1 MCSKYKVFEG
11 DVFLYQ
17 ELRSS
22 IIFEL
27 ILSIKLIAMKKT
39 TILLILSRF
48 FVILFLLPMQSYQ
61 LSAKNEITNTHD
73 AFENLTGTKHT
84 DQQDENLIKGVW
96 GRTDAVGEINIS
108 EVLNNGLLKAT
119 FYNPKMI
126 TIEKAVWTNSSDVL
140 RIYILFREDKYPGSS
155 FSLNYLPE
163 KDLLLGVYFDAL
175 TNESH
180 SVSFKR
186 VK

>member
-1 MCSKYKVFEG
+1 LF
-11 DVFLYQ
+11 
-17 ELRSS
+17 
-22 IIFEL
+22 
-27 ILSIKLIAMKKT
+27 A
-39 TILLILSRF
+39 
-48 FVILFLLPMQSYQ
+48 ILFLLTMQSWQ
-61 LSAKNEITNTHD
+61 LSAKDEIPN
-73 AFENLTGTKHT
+73 ANVVFENLTDTKCL

-108 EVLNNGLLKAT
+108 EILDNGLLKTT

-126 TIEKAVWTNSSDVL
+126 NIEKAIWTNSSDVL

-175 TNESH
+175 TNESY
-180 SVSFKR
+180 SVAFKR